1 MSGFDMKNDTHRRY
15 NPLTG
20 EWMLVS
26 PHRGK
31 RPWQEQQETPVSLNL
46 PEYDETCYLCPGN
59 SRAGG
64 VRNPKYSGPFV
75 FTNDFSA
82 ITPNISDGVIDDG
95 LFQAKSEKGI
105 CRVIC
110 FSPYHNKTVP
120 QLSSDEMF
128 AVVKVWQREYVELG
142 SKEFINH
149 IQIFENKGA
158 AMGCSNPHPHCQ
170 IWAQQSIPEIVT
182 KENFRQKTYFE
193 QHAKPLL
200 QEYVEQELR
209 RNERVVAENN
219 SFVALVPFWA
229 TWPFEV
235 MVLPKISKPSI
246 AALNDVEL
254 RDFSDI
260 YRIVTCK
267 YDNLFKTSFPYSA
280 GVHQA
285 PTDGGNYD
293 YWTMHMHFYPPLFRS
308 ATVKKFMV
316 GYEMMAEPQR
326 DITAE
331 QGAAILKDVSKEH
344 YTTSVI

>member
-31 RPWQEQQETPVSLNL
+31 RPWQGQQETPVSLNL

-64 VRNPKYSGPFV
+64 VQNPKYNGPFV

-82 ITPNISDGVIDDG
+82 ITPNISDGAVDDD

-128 AVVKVWQREYVELG
+128 SVVKVWQQEYVELG

-200 QEYVEQELR
+200 QEYVEQELQ
-209 RNERVVAENN
+209 RNERVIAEND

-235 MVLPKISKPSI
+235 MAYSLAYNLGYVLPSTI
-246 AALNDVEL
+246 LV
-254 RDFSDI
+254 
-260 YRIVTCK
+260 
-267 YDNLFKTSFPYSA
+267 
-280 GVHQA
+280 
-285 PTDGGNYD
+285 
-293 YWTMHMHFYPPLFRS
+293 
-308 ATVKKFMV
+308 
-316 GYEMMAEPQR
+316 
-326 DITAE
+326 
-331 QGAAILKDVSKEH
+331 AAICFFLEKPLKKLP
-344 YTTSVI
+344 